1 MTAVPAQ
8 RGRSRNVTV
17 TGDALEIRHLRV
29 THREVV
35 AIAQRELATHGPAS
49 LEETVTRAVAVGLMA
64 GELQRGAEVDAVI
77 QRALS
82 GFEDAL
88 ATRATATVAQLDEL
102 TARLA
107 DTEQATRQAAAAAL
121 ADLPARLSAAL
132 GGEAGNVQEA
142 VRQAAGVVQ
151 TEALS
156 QLARIVSS
164 HTEQVRSTLSTDNPL
179 SPLSAAK
186 REINASVDGAR
197 RELAEG
203 IAALRGM
210 IQAQQAGQAASRR
223 NPNAAGAAWETV
235 IADHL
240 ASFAAATGDVVSHV
254 GSTPAPGSSSRKAGD
269 LVLSVLGSG
278 AQPTIAVE
286 CKNRTRP
293 LSVREA
299 QQALSDARRV
309 RRATVGLL
317 VVPDETHVPGPSR
330 FCRVGAVD
338 FVVAADDPTAFT
350 LVLSV
355 LRELSLV
362 IAAGQQPGA
371 SVDVGQA
378 QTAVGHAL
386 ELLPRWDE
394 LTRHISSGEKSLAS
408 IRTSAE
414 TLRRVL
420 TGHLQEAARALR
432 PGSHAG

>member
-1 MTAVPAQ
+1 MTALPTQ
-8 RGRSRNVTV
+8 RGRSGNVTV
-17 TGDALEIRHLRV
+17 SGDALEIRRLRV

-35 AIAQRELATHGPAS
+35 AIAQRELAAHGPAS

-64 GELQRGAEVDAVI
+64 GELQRGTEVDAVV

-82 GFEDAL
+82 GFEEAL

-121 ADLPARLSAAL
+121 ADLPARLSAVL
-132 GGEAGNVQEA
+132 GGEAANVQEA
-142 VRQAAGVVQ
+142 VRQAATTVQ
-151 TEALS
+151 AEALG
-156 QLARIVSS
+156 QLARVVSS
-164 HTEQVRSTLSTDNPL
+164 HTEQVRSTLSTENPM

-186 REINASVDGAR
+186 REITASVDGAR

-203 IAALRGM
+203 LAAVRGL
-210 IQAQQAGQAASRR
+210 IQAQQAGQAAGRR
-223 NPNAAGAAWETV
+223 NPNVAGAAWETV
-235 IADHL
+235 VADHL
-240 ASFAAATGDVVSHV
+240 GSFAAATGDVVEHV

-269 LVLSVLGSG
+269 VILRVTSGS
-278 AQPTIAVE
+278 QPTIAVE
-286 CKNRTRP
+286 CKNRTRA

-338 FVVAADDPTAFT
+338 FVVAADDPAAFT
-350 LVLSV
+350 LALSV

-371 SVDVGQA
+371 SVDVGRA

-408 IRTSAE
+408 IRTTAE

-420 TGHLQEAARALR
+420 TGHLQEAARILR